1 LVAGWIARDACRDT
15 LDRVET
21 FTAQVSRLDDLTAD
35 VRVLTLRLIE
45 PAVMRFE
52 AGQFVSFEIDRPG
65 ERFAMT
71 RVYSVASPPSRDT
84 EIELL
89 FNLVPGGPG
98 STYLFGLRQGD
109 VVHFKGP
116 AGTFVLH
123 EPSNR
128 DLLFVATG
136 TGIAPLRSMI
146 HAVAPVGG
154 RRIRLI
160 WGMRSEDDRYYQEE
174 FDALAKTCP
183 QFSWIVTLSQPSAAW
198 TGRTGYV
205 QEIVREEVLSVDR
218 LEVYVC
224 GGSAMIKDVVALVR
238 GVGVCPI
245 HREQYYK
252 DRPPA

>member
-1 LVAGWIARDACRDT
+1 MRHRDT
-15 LDRVET
+15 LGSVET
-21 FTAQVSRLDDLTAD
+21 LTAEVSRIDDLTSD
-35 VRVLTLRLIE
+35 VRVLTLRLTDP
-45 PAVMRFE
+45 PALHFQ

-65 ERFAMT
+65 ERFPLT
-71 RVYSVASPPSRDT
+71 RVYSVASPPGRDT

-109 VVHFKGP
+109 VVQFKGP

-123 EPSNR
+123 EPSDR

-146 HAVAPVGG
+146 HAAVATPD

-160 WGMRSEDDRYYQEE
+160 WGMRSEQDRYYQEE
-174 FDALAKTCP
+174 FAALARAHP
-183 QFSWIVTLSQPSAAW
+183 HFSWVVTLSRPSAGW
-198 TGRTGYV
+198 DGRRGYV
-205 QEIVREEVLSVDR
+205 QEIVREEVTSVDR
-218 LEVYVC
+218 LAVYVC

-238 GVGVCPI
+238 SVGVCPI

-252 DRPPA
+252 DPPREVAHTTG